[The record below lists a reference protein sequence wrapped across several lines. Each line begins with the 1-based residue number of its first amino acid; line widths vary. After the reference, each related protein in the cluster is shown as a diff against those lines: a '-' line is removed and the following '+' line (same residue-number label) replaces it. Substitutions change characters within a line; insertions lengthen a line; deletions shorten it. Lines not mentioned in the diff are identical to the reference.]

1 MKIIAL
7 LSIAFLAFG
16 HCLAQSTF
24 NEKDS
29 IEISGKVIG
38 YDAKQEDHFITFS
51 TYDLHG
57 RSKQQAIQIS
67 DDGSFWIKCYQPFI
81 GDVQVNYKDA
91 YLNLYAEPN
100 KPLILTINDS
110 KVGRETGHD
119 AAFSVKGELANL
131 NNDILKFTTAFAQH
145 QFVVKTDMG
154 DKSQTDSAFAAQIK
168 LRLKEELAFLNL
180 FIKTNKIDNQTFI
193 NWQRNHLQY
202 TAAKEML
209 FFPFAGKFNKDIT
222 QQKLFLLLEGI
233 PLNNNLAFHNSSYY
247 SFLSMLNG
255 DQQII
260 ININPLYED
269 LKKEN
274 KGNSIGILLD
284 EIDKYANGLTKE
296 FLYAITYSSKGGGNA
311 SNPAQFANR
320 FDQIITNPFLKNQFI
335 SKQVPN
341 QNTFKAYSIVDRL
354 KALKV
359 KESLK
364 QRLITIFNNYQSTS
378 LYIDFWGDW
387 CGPCMSE
394 LPSYPKLIAA
404 MDGKPIKFLFL
415 STFTT
420 EESMLAIKDK
430 FKIKGDFINLNK
442 DEVAIVNNVF
452 EFHSYPSHFLVNNR
466 GKVIE
471 DMAKVT
477 VDGVDKK
484 AQQIEEL
491 LKKSAQ

>member
-1 MKIIAL
+1 MKIIAV
-7 LSIAFLAFG
+7 LSIAFFAFFQS
-16 HCLAQSTF
+16 LAQSPF

-38 YDAKQEDHFITFS
+38 YNPKQEDHFITFA
-51 TYDLHG
+51 TYNLSG
-57 RSKQQAIQIS
+57 KSKQQAIQIS
-67 DDGSFWIKCYQPFI
+67 DDGSFWIKLYQPFI

-91 YLNLYAEPN
+91 YLNLYAEPK
-100 KPLILTINDS
+100 KPIILTINDA
-110 KVGRETGHD
+110 KVNRETGQD

-131 NNDILKFTTAFAQH
+131 NNDILKFATAFTQH
-145 QFVVKTDMG
+145 QFAVKTDMG
-154 DKSQTDSAFAAQIK
+154 DKSQTDSAFAVQIK
-168 LRLKEELAFLNL
+168 LRLKEELEFLDL
-180 FIKTNKIDNQTFI
+180 FIKTNQINNQTFI

-202 TAAKEML
+202 TAAKETL
-209 FFPFAGKFNKDIT
+209 FLPFAGKFNKEIT
-222 QQKLFLLLEGI
+222 QEKLLRLLEGI
-233 PLNNNLAFHNSSYY
+233 SLNNELAFHNSSYY
-247 SFLSMLNG
+247 SFLNMLSL

-260 ININPLYED
+260 ININPLYEA

-284 EIDKYANGLTKE
+284 EIDKYANGLTKQ
-296 FLYAITYSSKGGGNA
+296 FLYAQAYSAKGGGSA
-311 SNPAQFANR
+311 SDPAQFSNR
-320 FDQIITNPFLKNQFI
+320 FEQIITNPFLKRQLQI
-335 SKQVPN
+335 KQVPN

-359 KESLK
+359 KEPLK
-364 QRLITIFNNYQSTS
+364 QRLMTIFDKYQGTS
-378 LYIDFWGDW
+378 LYIHFWGDW

-420 EESMLAIKDK
+420 EESMLAIKEK

-442 DEVAIVNNVF
+442 DEVAIVNNIF
-452 EFHSYPSHFLVNNR
+452 EFHSYPSHFLVNDKGN
-466 GKVIE
+466 VIE
-471 DMAKVT
+471 NMAKIA
-477 VDGVDKK
+477 VDGADKK
-484 AQQIEEL
+484 AQQIEDL

>member
-7 LSIAFLAFG
+7 LSIAFFAFVQS
-16 HCLAQSTF
+16 LAQSPF

-29 IEISGKVIG
+29 IEIKGKVIG
-38 YDAKQEDHFITFS
+38 YNPKQEDHFITFN
-51 TYDLHG
+51 TYDLLG
-57 RSKQQAIQIS
+57 KPKQQAIQIS

-91 YLNLYAEPN
+91 YLNLYAEPK
-100 KPLILTINDS
+100 KPIILTIDDA
-110 KVGRETGHD
+110 KVNRETGHNG
-119 AAFSVKGELANL
+119 AVSVKGELANI
-131 NNDILKFTTAFAQH
+131 NNDILKFNIAFTQH
-145 QFVVKTDMG
+145 QFVVKTDLG

-168 LRLKEELAFLNL
+168 LRLKEEFEFLNL
-180 FIKTNKIDNQTFI
+180 FIKTNQINNQTFI

-209 FFPFAGKFNKDIT
+209 FFPFAGKFNKEIT
-222 QQKLFLLLEGI
+222 QEKLLRLLEGI
-233 PLNNNLAFHNSSYY
+233 PLNNELAFHNSSYY
-247 SFLSMLNG
+247 GFLNILNG

-260 ININPLYED
+260 ININPLYEA

-274 KGNSIGILLD
+274 KGNSISILLD
-284 EIDKYANGLTKE
+284 EIDKYADGLTKQ
-296 FLYAITYSSKGGGNA
+296 FLYSITYSGKGGGYA
-311 SNPAQFANR
+311 SDPAQFSSR
-320 FDQIITNPFLKNQFI
+320 FDQIITNPFLKRQLQD
-335 SKQVPN
+335 KQVPKHN
-341 QNTFKAYSIVDRL
+341 VFKAYNIVDRL
-354 KALKV
+354 KSLKV

-364 QRLITIFNNYQSTS
+364 QRLMTIFDKYEGIS

-404 MDGKPIKFLFL
+404 MEGKPIKFIFL

-420 EESMLAIKDK
+420 EESMLAIKEK

-442 DEVAIVNNVF
+442 DEVAIVNNIF
-452 EFHSYPSHFLVNNR
+452 EFHSYPSHFLVNDKGN
-466 GKVIE
+466 VIE
-471 DMAKVT
+471 NMAKVT
-477 VDGVDKK
+477 VDGSDKK
-484 AQQIEEL
+484 AQQIEDL